1 MFERENI
8 IPDQLLPQPIDEV
21 HQLHPIPCN

>member
-1 MFERENI
+1 LNWKKKYHSRSVAH
-8 IPDQLLPQPIDEV
+8 PIDEV